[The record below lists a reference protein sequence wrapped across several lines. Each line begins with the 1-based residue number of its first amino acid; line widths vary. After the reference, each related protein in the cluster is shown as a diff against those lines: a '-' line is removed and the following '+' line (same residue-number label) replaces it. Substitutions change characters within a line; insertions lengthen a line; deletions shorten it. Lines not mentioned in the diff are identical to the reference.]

1 MKAATKQAQWDCA
14 CLEYTSWC
22 WHVLTKSL
30 WCVSGTFPSGGF
42 SSTTGPSTSR
52 TAPSASSRRWTGGT
66 RARSPSASTTPGR
79 AAPTTM
85 SLPSASRMSPW
96 VTLPKGGWISPRSLC
111 LGNGVGGQKKGEN
124 VRSRRWSSPEVS
136 QWKERGDVMGGIT
149 RKLETSLS
157 GLQQNRCRYQLKIK
171 KNIPTLKWK
180 KFHFYSTQKLKNR
193 PLPLFST
200 VV

>member
-1 MKAATKQAQWDCA
+1 M
-14 CLEYTSWC
+14 SWPSLSDAFQGLS
-22 WHVLTKSL
+22 HPGDSVL
-30 WCVSGTFPSGGF
+30 
-42 SSTTGPSTSR
+42 
-52 TAPSASSRRWTGGT
+52 RRAHQRPELHLPQVRG
-66 RARSPSASTTPGR
+66 AGR
-79 AAPTTM
+79 AAHERAR
-85 SLPSASRMSPW
+85 LPPQQRLAELPQQQCHCPPLRGCPRESP
-96 VTLPKGGWISPRSLC
+96 SPRGGGFLPDLC
-111 LGNGVGGQKKGEN
+111 AWETGLGAKKGEN
-124 VRSRRWSSPEVS
+124 IRSRRWSLPEVS